1 MGTPYNVKHKNI
13 ALLAAIITFTTGIVV
28 MVGWF
33 ANIEA
38 LKSICPNFVSMK
50 FNTALCF
57 ILLGL
62 ALAMELKRG
71 RRKNKVVPKILASIA
86 GLYGLLS
93 FAQLFGFNFAVDE
106 LFIKDTVAAFK
117 GEYSPGR
124 MSPLTAF
131 CFLLASIAL
140 LLLKSDRKNTRKL
153 YQLLLHLVTLV
164 ASVAFLGYLYSIPNL
179 YSYSFANSMAL
190 HTSILF
196 ILFSCGAAFIHP
208 NTGIVGLLT
217 GKEIGNIMAR
227 KLTISIVPT
236 VLILGFLRAG
246 FTSASIVPD
255 ELGITLLCISFL
267 LICFICIWITSK
279 ALNKIAFKGQQ
290 LQENFRVS
298 IEASPYALILS
309 NREGEIIHVN
319 NKTAR
324 LFGYTKEELV
334 GSLTKVITP
343 EELRKDERI
352 RSEHFFLKQNTLHYG
367 ANDAIYCQTKNG
379 DKFPVEIIITPV
391 KTSEGILALS
401 SIVDIT
407 ERKRSEQIMQDQLR
421 ELQQKNQE
429 MEQFSFIASHDLQ
442 EPLRTVSN
450 YIMLLEEDYPEQIN
464 GEVKEHLGNINE
476 AVVRMKKLIRN
487 LLDFSRLGRNKR
499 LAHTDVKMLLT
510 EVIADL
516 GTLMHENKATV
527 NYNPDELPALYAY
540 DVELRMLF
548 QNLINNAIKFCR
560 KGIMPI
566 INISCRVDEGYYEFT
581 VADNGIGVDARHLTD
596 IFNIF
601 QRLHTNEE
609 YQGFGIG
616 LAHCKKIAEM
626 HGGKIWAESKPGEG
640 STFKFTILNLKL

>member
-1 MGTPYNVKHKNI
+1 MGTSYNVRYNKI
-13 ALLAAIITFTTGIVV
+13 ALLAAMITLTAGAVV
-28 MVGWF
+28 MVGWL
-33 ANIEA
+33 AEIEA

-57 ILLGL
+57 ILLAV
-62 ALAMELKRG
+62 ALVIELKRG
-71 RRKNKVVPKILASIA
+71 RRKNKVVPKILASIV

-93 FAQLFGFNFAVDE
+93 FAQVFGFNFAIDE

-117 GEYSPGR
+117 GEHSPGR
-124 MSPLTAF
+124 MSPLTAV
-131 CFLLASIAL
+131 CFLFSSLAL
-140 LLLKSDRKNTRKL
+140 LLIKSGGKNARKL
-153 YQLLLHLVTLV
+153 YQLLLHVVTLV
-164 ASVAFLGYLYSIPNL
+164 ASVAFLGYLFSIPNL

-190 HTSILF
+190 HTSVLF

-227 KLTISIVPT
+227 KLTVSIVPT

-267 LICFICIWITSK
+267 IICFICIWITSK
-279 ALNKIAFKGQQ
+279 ALNKIALKGQQ
-290 LQENFRVS
+290 MQENFRVS

-324 LFGYTKEELV
+324 LFGYTKEELI
-334 GSLTKVITP
+334 GSMTKIITP
-343 EELRKDERI
+343 EELRRDERI
-352 RSEHFFLKQNTLHYG
+352 RSEHFFLNQNTLHYG
-367 ANDAIYCQTKNG
+367 ANDEIYCQTKKGN
-379 DKFPVEIIITPV
+379 KFPVEIIITPV
-391 KTSEGILALS
+391 KTSEGTLALS

-476 AVVRMKKLIRN
+476 AVDRMKKLIRN
-487 LLDFSRLGRNKR
+487 LLDFSRLGRDKTLVSTDIQAI
-499 LAHTDVKMLLT
+499 LA
-510 EVIADL
+510 EVLADL
-516 GTLMHENKATV
+516 QSLIRESNAIV
-527 NYNPDELPALYAY
+527 IYNPEELPTLYAY
-540 DVELRMLF
+540 DTELRMLF
-548 QNLINNAIKFCR
+548 QNLLNNAVKFSKKNIPPEISIHCR
-560 KGIMPI
+560 LI
-566 INISCRVDEGYYEFT
+566 DGYYEFA
-581 VADNGIGVDARHLTD
+581 VRDNGIGINKKHIIN

-601 QRLHTNEE
+601 QRIHGNDE
-609 YQGFGIG
+609 YQGYGIG

-626 HGGKIWAESKPGEG
+626 HGGKIWAESEPGEG